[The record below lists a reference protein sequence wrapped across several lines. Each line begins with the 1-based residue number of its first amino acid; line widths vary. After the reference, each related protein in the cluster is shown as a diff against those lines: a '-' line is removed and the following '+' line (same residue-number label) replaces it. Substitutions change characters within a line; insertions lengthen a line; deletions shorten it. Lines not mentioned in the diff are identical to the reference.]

1 MADISKIKLE
11 NTSYNIKDETA
22 RTNISSLD
30 TRVTALENDIVPFF
44 CVLKPTSE
52 GWSILNDSAHE
63 PLNVTSV
70 EIAEG
75 HLIIHHDIG
84 NAKVLSCS
92 ITPDE
97 MLSKYG
103 IRCGASLG
111 TNLTIIDLFMNLV
124 VNCYWRYISA
134 QGGLVVQEGFSN
146 LVQSLTWDDTKHC
159 IHIVFDPNVAITAPT
174 NWRSEFNYTLGLI
187 ATQLQR
193 KLSTIYTANGVLD
206 VYMYDASGNQ
216 ITTVADFDRINASY
230 EINKAISPQALVDHP
245 IYNSNLWVTGWL
257 KKLPET

>member
-22 RTNISSLD
+22 RTDISSLD

-134 QGGLVVQEGFSN
+134 QGRTSC
-146 LVQSLTWDDTKHC
+146 S
-159 IHIVFDPNVAITAPT
+159 
-174 NWRSEFNYTLGLI
+174 
-187 ATQLQR
+187 R
-193 KLSTIYTANGVLD
+193 KLFKFSTK
-206 VYMYDASGNQ
+206 
-216 ITTVADFDRINASY
+216 FD
-230 EINKAISPQALVDHP
+230 L
-245 IYNSNLWVTGWL
+245 G
-257 KKLPET
+257 